1 MKWAKVREQY
11 PNSWVVFDSL
21 EEHEE
26 NNILYVEDIAIIEV
40 FNDLNDAYKLYRTLH
55 RQDKNRKLSLGDTRK
70 DSLQYEIKRIG
81 LVR

>member
-1 MKWAKVREQY
+1 MKWDKVREQY

-26 NNILYVEDIAIIEV
+26 NNILYVKDIAIIEV

-55 RQDKNRKLSLGDTRK
+55 SQDKNRKLSLGDTRK
-70 DSLQYEIKRIG
+70 TSLEYEIKRIG